1 MGKKAIRIL
10 LFTLLFGAML
20 HISAWA
26 ESAVVIS
33 SDVNMREGPGT
44 NFRVVDC
51 LPEGAKVTVLD
62 RSNGPWFRVEYD
74 GTTGFMAAGFLEITE
89 EESPLLTVQVPTQST
104 DQSVNQNVNQ
114 NANQSI
120 SQSIPQSINQSTSL
134 SPAQTAAQS
143 VLGQG
148 QAGYVD
154 AMYVRFR
161 SAPGS
166 DYSVRG
172 EYNRGKE
179 LTYYFTTGD
188 WAACI
193 IDGVPGYI
201 YKDYV
206 ALGSF
211 DGWTET
217 PAEQTNVST
226 AISNMPVYTVPTVT
240 PAPEQ
245 RPTAGSQ
252 ELSLEH
258 AATPGVDETPG
269 YINANYVRFRKG
281 PGSSYPIIETYSAG
295 KVVGVTGIYM
305 DWTACLIDGAFGFIY
320 SDYVTIPTPLPESAP
335 VVESVETQTT
345 YIPAQTQAQMPVP
358 TPAVQL
364 AGADGY
370 VSGNNVRMRSA
381 PSMSAAI
388 VDELSYGNALK
399 IAGVTGD
406 WTAVVCNG
414 KAGYIYSQFVQQGSF
429 EVGGGGGDNAQ
440 TSIGTLTGSSLEKGQ
455 QIAWYAYQ
463 YLGCP
468 YSWGGKD
475 PSGFDCSGFVS
486 YVYAHFGITL
496 NRVAQD
502 QAKNGYGVSASELQ
516 PGDILCFYSGSS
528 YIGHV
533 GIYIGFGKFIHA
545 QNSATGV
552 VITDLAGH
560 YAERGFEARR
570 IV

>member
-1 MGKKAIRIL
+1 MGKKAIRVL
-10 LFTLLFGAML
+10 LFSLLIGAML
-20 HISAWA
+20 HVSAWA
-26 ESAVVIS
+26 EEAVVIG

-44 NFRVVDC
+44 NFRVMDC
-51 LPEGAKVTVLD
+51 LPEGAKVTVVD
-62 RSNGPWFRVEYD
+62 RSNGSWFQVEYD
-74 GTTGFMAAGFLEITE
+74 GTTGFMAGGFLEITE
-89 EESPLLTVQVPTQST
+89 EESPLLPAQTPSQTPSQIP
-104 DQSVNQNVNQ
+104 
-114 NANQSI
+114 A
-120 SQSIPQSINQSTSL
+120 QSIPQSIAQSTSL

-179 LTYYFTTGD
+179 LTYYFTIGD

-217 PAEQTNVST
+217 PAGQTDGST
-226 AISNMPVYTVPTVT
+226 AISDMPVYTVPTVT

-258 AATPGVDETPG
+258 ATTPGVDETPG

-320 SDYVTIPTPLPESAP
+320 SDYVTIPTPLPASAP
-335 VVESVETQTT
+335 VVEATHTETVYT
-345 YIPAQTQAQMPVP
+345 PAQAQTQMPVP
-358 TPAVQL
+358 TPEVQI

-370 VSGNNVRMRSA
+370 VAGNNVRMRSA

-414 KAGYIYSQFVQQGSF
+414 KAGYIYSQFVQEGSF
-429 EVGGGGGDNAQ
+429 QVGSGGGSTQ
-440 TSIGTLTGSSLEKGQ
+440 TSTGTLTGSSLEKGQ

-468 YSWGGKD
+468 YSWGGRD

-502 QAKNGYGVSASELQ
+502 QAQNGYGVSASELQ

-533 GIYIGFGKFIHA
+533 GIYLGYGMFVHA

-552 VITDLAGH
+552 VITELAGH
-560 YAERGFEARR
+560 YSERGFEARR
-570 IV
+570 MF

>member
-20 HISAWA
+20 HVSAWA
-26 ESAVVIS
+26 ESAVVIG

-51 LPEGAKVTVLD
+51 LPEGAKVTVTD
-62 RSNGPWFRVEYD
+62 RSNGPWFRVEYGD
-74 GTTGFMAAGFLEITE
+74 KTGFMAAGFLEITE
-89 EESPLLTVQVPTQST
+89 EDTVLLPAQSTVQSVAQSAA
-104 DQSVNQNVNQ
+104 QS
-114 NANQSI
+114 ANQSTAK
-120 SQSIPQSINQSTSL
+120 SD
-134 SPAQTAAQS
+134 AQRAADS

-161 SAPGS
+161 SAPGAE
-166 DYSVRG
+166 YSVRG

-179 LTYYFTTGD
+179 LTYYFTAGD

-211 DGWTET
+211 DGWTDT
-217 PAEQTNVST
+217 SAAQNNVSVAT
-226 AISNMPVYTVPTVT
+226 AQSAYTQQAAASVSSP
-240 PAPEQ
+240 
-245 RPTAGSQ
+245 GSE

-258 AATPGVDETPG
+258 ATTAGVEETPG

-295 KVVGVTGIYM
+295 KAVGVTGIYL
-305 DWTACLIDGAFGFIY
+305 DWTACLIDGAFGFVY
-320 SDYVTIPTPLPESAP
+320 SDYVTIPTSLPASAP
-335 VVESVETQTT
+335 VVETTTTTTT
-345 YIPAQTQAQMPVP
+345 YTPAQTQVAVP
-358 TPAVQL
+358 TPEVQI

-370 VSGNNVRMRSA
+370 VAGNNVRMRSA
-381 PSMSAAI
+381 PSMSAAV

-429 EVGGGGGDNAQ
+429 QVSGGDSGSAQ
-440 TSIGTLTGSSLEKGQ
+440 ASSSGTLSGSSLEKGQ

-463 YLGCP
+463 FLGCP
-468 YSWGGKD
+468 YSWGGRD

-502 QAKNGYGVSASELQ
+502 QAKNGYAVSANDLQ

-533 GIYIGFGKFIHA
+533 GIYIGYGKFIHA

-552 VITDLAGH
+552 VVTDLAGH

-570 IV
+570 VV

>member
-1 MGKKAIRIL
+1 MGKKTIRIL
-10 LFTLLFGAML
+10 LLTLLFGAML
-20 HISAWA
+20 RVPAWA
-26 ESAVVIS
+26 ETAVVTAD
-33 SDVNMREGPGT
+33 DVNMREGPGT
-44 NFRVVDC
+44 NFRVLDC
-51 LPEGAKVTVLD
+51 LPEGAKVTVTD
-62 RSNGPWFRVEYD
+62 RSNSPWLRVEYQ
-74 GTTGFMAAGFLEITE
+74 GQAGFMASGFLAITE
-89 EESPLLTVQVPTQST
+89 EESALPVQ
-104 DQSVNQNVNQ
+104 N
-114 NANQSI
+114 
-120 SQSIPQSINQSTSL
+120 
-134 SPAQTAAQS
+134 AAQS

-161 SAPGS
+161 SAPGP
-166 DYSVRG
+166 DFSVRG

-206 ALGSF
+206 ALGTF
-211 DGWTET
+211 DGWSET
-217 PAEQTNVST
+217 PAAQTDGLGAASGL
-226 AISNMPVYTVPTVT
+226 PVYSVPYAA

-245 RPTAGSQ
+245 RVEPGSQ

-258 AATPGVDETPG
+258 ATIPGVEETPG

-281 PGSSYPIIETYSAG
+281 PASSYPIIETYNAG
-295 KVVGVTGIYM
+295 KAVGVTGIYM
-305 DWTACLIDGAFGFIY
+305 DWTACLIDGAFGFVF
-320 SDYVTIPTPLPESAP
+320 SDFVTIPTELPASAP
-335 VVESVETQTT
+335 VVEAEHTETVYVPNTAAISVPMPEVQTT
-345 YIPAQTQAQMPVP
+345 
-358 TPAVQL
+358 
-364 AGADGY
+364 GSEGY
-370 VSGNNVRMRSA
+370 VSGNNVRMRGA

-388 VDELSYGNALK
+388 VDELSYGNALT
-399 IAGVTGD
+399 IVGETGD
-406 WTAVVCNG
+406 WTAVICNG
-414 KAGYIYSQFVQQGSF
+414 KPGYIYSQFVQQGSF
-429 EVGGGGGDNAQ
+429 NVGGGGGAQ
-440 TSIGTLTGSSLEKGQ
+440 TSTGTLSGSSLEMGQ
-455 QIAWYAYQ
+455 QVAWYAYQ
-463 YLGCP
+463 FLGCP
-468 YSWGGKD
+468 YSWGGRD

-486 YVYAHFGITL
+486 YVYQHFGITL

-502 QAKNGYGVSASELQ
+502 QAKNGYAVSASDLQ

-545 QNSATGV
+545 QNSVTGV
-552 VITDLAGH
+552 VVTDLAGH

>member
-1 MGKKAIRIL
+1 MGKKAIRVL
-10 LFTLLFGAML
+10 LFSLLIGAML
-20 HISAWA
+20 HASAWA
-26 ESAVVIS
+26 EEAVVIG

-51 LPEGAKVTVLD
+51 LPEGAKVTVVD

-89 EESPLLTVQVPTQST
+89 EESPLLPVQTPSQTPSQVPSQTP
-104 DQSVNQNVNQ
+104 
-114 NANQSI
+114 A
-120 SQSIPQSINQSTSL
+120 QSIPQSITQSTSL

-179 LTYYFTTGD
+179 LTYYFTIGD

-217 PAEQTNVST
+217 PAAQTDVST
-226 AISNMPVYTVPTVT
+226 AISDMPVYTVPTVT

-258 AATPGVDETPG
+258 ATTPGVDETPG

-320 SDYVTIPTPLPESAP
+320 SDYVTIPTPLPASAP
-335 VVESVETQTT
+335 VVEATHTETVYT
-345 YIPAQTQAQMPVP
+345 PAQAQTQMPVP
-358 TPAVQL
+358 TPEVQI

-370 VSGNNVRMRSA
+370 VAGNNVRMRSA

-414 KAGYIYSQFVQQGSF
+414 KAGYIYSQFVQEGSF
-429 EVGGGGGDNAQ
+429 QVGSGGGSTQ
-440 TSIGTLTGSSLEKGQ
+440 TSTGTLTGSSLEKGQ

-468 YSWGGKD
+468 YSWGGRD

>member
-1 MGKKAIRIL
+1 MGKKAIRGL
-10 LFTLLFGAML
+10 LFSLLIGAML
-20 HISAWA
+20 HVSAWA
-26 ESAVVIS
+26 EEAVVIG

-51 LPEGAKVTVLD
+51 LPEGAKVTVVD

-89 EESPLLTVQVPTQST
+89 EESPLLPVQTPSQTPSQVPSQTP
-104 DQSVNQNVNQ
+104 
-114 NANQSI
+114 A
-120 SQSIPQSINQSTSL
+120 QSIPQSIAQSTSL

-179 LTYYFTTGD
+179 LTYYFTIGD

-217 PAEQTNVST
+217 PAAQTDVST
-226 AISNMPVYTVPTVT
+226 AISDMPVYTVPTVT

-258 AATPGVDETPG
+258 ATTPGVDETPG

-320 SDYVTIPTPLPESAP
+320 SDYVTIPTPLPASAP
-335 VVESVETQTT
+335 VVEATHTETVYT
-345 YIPAQTQAQMPVP
+345 PAQAQTQMPVP
-358 TPAVQL
+358 TPEVQI

-370 VSGNNVRMRSA
+370 VAGNNVRMRSA

-414 KAGYIYSQFVQQGSF
+414 KAGYIYSQFVQEGSF
-429 EVGGGGGDNAQ
+429 QVGSGGGSTQ
-440 TSIGTLTGSSLEKGQ
+440 TSTGTLTGSSLEKGQ

-468 YSWGGKD
+468 YSWGGRD

>member
-1 MGKKAIRIL
+1 MGKKAIRVL
-10 LFTLLFGAML
+10 LFSLLIGAML
-20 HISAWA
+20 HVSAWA
-26 ESAVVIS
+26 EEAVVIG

-51 LPEGAKVTVLD
+51 LPEGAKVTVVD

-89 EESPLLTVQVPTQST
+89 EESPLLPVQTPSQTPSQVPSQTP
-104 DQSVNQNVNQ
+104 
-114 NANQSI
+114 A
-120 SQSIPQSINQSTSL
+120 QSIPQSITQSTSL

-179 LTYYFTTGD
+179 LTYYFTIGD

-217 PAEQTNVST
+217 PAAQTDVST
-226 AISNMPVYTVPTVT
+226 AISDMPVYTVPTVT

-258 AATPGVDETPG
+258 ATTPGVDETPG

-320 SDYVTIPTPLPESAP
+320 SDYVTIPTPLPASAP
-335 VVESVETQTT
+335 VVEATHTETVYT
-345 YIPAQTQAQMPVP
+345 PAQAQTQMPVP
-358 TPAVQL
+358 TPEVQI

-370 VSGNNVRMRSA
+370 VAGNNVRMRSA

-414 KAGYIYSQFVQQGSF
+414 KAGYIYSQFVQEGSF
-429 EVGGGGGDNAQ
+429 QVGSGGGSTQ
-440 TSIGTLTGSSLEKGQ
+440 TSTGTLTGSSLEKGQ

-468 YSWGGKD
+468 YSWGGRD

>member
-10 LFTLLFGAML
+10 LFALLLGTML
-20 HISAWA
+20 HVSAWA
-26 ESAVVIS
+26 ESAVVIG

-44 NFRVVDC
+44 NFRIVDC
-51 LPEGAKVTVLD
+51 LPEGAKVTVTD
-62 RSNGPWFRVEYD
+62 RSNSPWFRVEY
-74 GTTGFMAAGFLEITE
+74 GGETGFMAAGFLEITE
-89 EESPLLTVQVPTQST
+89 EDSVLLAAQS
-104 DQSVNQNVNQ
+104 SAQNV
-114 NANQSI
+114 
-120 SQSIPQSINQSTSL
+120 PQSS
-134 SPAQTAAQS
+134 AQHTAQS

-148 QAGYVD
+148 QQGYVD

-161 SAPGS
+161 SAPGP

-179 LTYYFTTGD
+179 LTYYFTSGD

-201 YKDYV
+201 YKDYI
-206 ALGSF
+206 ALGTF

-217 PAEQTNVST
+217 PASQNEELGAASG
-226 AISNMPVYTVPTVT
+226 MPVYTVPTVT

-245 RPTAGSQ
+245 RPEAGSQ
-252 ELSLEH
+252 ELSLQH
-258 AATPGVDETPG
+258 ATTPGVEETPG

-295 KVVGVTGIYM
+295 KTVGVTGIYM
-305 DWTACLIDGAFGFIY
+305 DWTACLIDGAFGFVY
-320 SDYVTIPTPLPESAP
+320 SDFVTIPTSLPASAP
-335 VVESVETQTT
+335 VVESTYTETT
-345 YIPAQTQAQMPVP
+345 YIPAQTQTQMPVP
-358 TPAVQL
+358 TPAVQI
-364 AGADGY
+364 AGTDGY

-399 IAGVTGD
+399 IAGTTGD

-429 EVGGGGGDNAQ
+429 QVSGGDDGSAQ
-440 TSIGTLTGSSLEKGQ
+440 ANPGTLSGSSLEKGQ

-468 YSWGGKD
+468 YSWGGRD

-502 QAKNGYGVSASELQ
+502 QAKNGYAVSASDLQ

-533 GIYIGFGKFIHA
+533 GIYIGYGKFIHA

-552 VITDLAGH
+552 VVTDLAGH

>member
-1 MGKKAIRIL
+1 MGKKAIRVL
-10 LFTLLFGAML
+10 LFSLLFGAML
-20 HISAWA
+20 HVSAWA
-26 ESAVVIS
+26 ESAVVIG

-51 LPEGAKVTVLD
+51 LPEGATVTVVD
-62 RSNGPWFRVEYD
+62 RSNGPWYRVEYN

-89 EESPLLTVQVPTQST
+89 EESPLLAVQDSAPSTAQSST
-104 DQSVNQNVNQ
+104 ASTAQS
-114 NANQSI
+114 A
-120 SQSIPQSINQSTSL
+120 
-134 SPAQTAAQS
+134 AQAAAQS

-148 QAGYVD
+148 QEGYVN

-161 SAPGS
+161 SAPGP

-172 EYNRGKE
+172 EYNRGKP
-179 LTYYFTTGD
+179 LTYYFTSGD

-201 YKDYV
+201 YKDYI

-211 DGWTET
+211 DGWTDTSAAQTDLSGAASGT
-217 PAEQTNVST
+217 PDYYGVT
-226 AISNMPVYTVPTVT
+226 TVT
-240 PAPEQ
+240 PASGENYTP
-245 RPTAGSQ
+245 GSE
-252 ELSLEH
+252 ELSLQH
-258 AATPGVDETPG
+258 ATTPGVEETPG

-281 PGSSYPIIETYSAG
+281 PGSSYPIIETYNAG
-295 KVVGVTGIYM
+295 KAVGVTGIYM

-320 SDYVTIPTPLPESAP
+320 SEFVTIPTPLPASAP
-335 VVESVETQTT
+335 VVESTQTETT
-345 YIPAQTQAQMPVP
+345 YTPAQAQMPVP
-358 TPAVQL
+358 TPAVQI
-364 AGADGY
+364 AGVDGY
-370 VSGNNVRMRSA
+370 VCGNNVRMRSA
-381 PSMSAAI
+381 PSMSASI
-388 VDELSYGNALK
+388 VDELSYGNPLK

-429 EVGGGGGDNAQ
+429 QVSGGDVSTQ
-440 TSIGTLTGSSLEKGQ
+440 TNTGTLSGSSLEKGQ

-463 YLGCP
+463 YLGYP
-468 YSWGGKD
+468 YKWGGKD

-502 QAKNGYGVSASELQ
+502 QARNGRAVSASELQ

-533 GIYIGFGKFIHA
+533 GIYIGYGKFIHA

-552 VITDLAGH
+552 VVTDLAGH

>member
-20 HISAWA
+20 HVSAWA
-26 ESAVVIS
+26 ESAVVIG

-51 LPEGAKVTVLD
+51 LPEGAKVTVTD
-62 RSNGPWFRVEYD
+62 RSNGPWFRVEYGD
-74 GTTGFMAAGFLEITE
+74 KTGFMAAGFLEITE
-89 EESPLLTVQVPTQST
+89 EDTVLLPAQSIVQSSAQST
-104 DQSVNQNVNQ
+104 AQS
-114 NANQSI
+114 S
-120 SQSIPQSINQSTSL
+120 SQSTAL
-134 SPAQTAAQS
+134 SDAQRAADS

-161 SAPGS
+161 SAPGAE
-166 DYSVRG
+166 YSVRG

-179 LTYYFTTGD
+179 LTYYFTAGD

-211 DGWTET
+211 DGWADTSS
-217 PAEQTNVST
+217 AQNNVSVAT
-226 AISNMPVYTVPTVT
+226 AQSAYTQQAVASASSP
-240 PAPEQ
+240 
-245 RPTAGSQ
+245 GSQ

-258 AATPGVDETPG
+258 ATTPGVEETPG

-281 PGSSYPIIETYSAG
+281 PGSSYPIIETYSEG

-305 DWTACLIDGAFGFIY
+305 DWTACLIDGAFGFVY
-320 SDYVTIPTPLPESAP
+320 SDYVTIPTSLPASAP
-335 VVESVETQTT
+335 VVEATTTTTT
-345 YIPAQTQAQMPVP
+345 YTPAQTQVAVP
-358 TPAVQL
+358 TPEVQI
-364 AGADGY
+364 AGTDGY
-370 VSGNNVRMRSA
+370 VAGNNVRMRSA
-381 PSMSAAI
+381 PSMSASI

-429 EVGGGGGDNAQ
+429 QISGGDSGSAQ
-440 TSIGTLTGSSLEKGQ
+440 ASSTGTLSGSSLEKGQ

-463 YLGCP
+463 FLGCP
-468 YSWGGKD
+468 YSWGGRD

-502 QAKNGYGVSASELQ
+502 QAKNGYAVSANDLQ

-533 GIYIGFGKFIHA
+533 GIYIGYGKFIHA

-552 VITDLAGH
+552 VVTDLAGH